1 MPGGARLAGAG
12 PVQGCL
18 DVGCVALSL
27 GPLHSAYWGSTDW
40 GWALA
45 GGTGRGIPERSDS

>member
-1 MPGGARLAGAG
+1 MPRGARLAGAG

-27 GPLHSAYWGSTDW
+27 GPVHSAYWDGSDW
-40 GWALA
+40 G
-45 GGTGRGIPERSDS
+45 